1 MPCLLSL
8 IVLLSASGCSVK
20 QTIKVDVPQNIRQA
34 KTAGFDDL
42 LGIIKSYDR
51 INSLSCNEMYL
62 TLTSS
67 KKMDVGE
74 LEKYHTV
81 RGYIL
86 LRRPDATHLV
96 LLMPVTKST
105 LFNVLSI
112 GDKLSVWFPKENK
125 FYEGSNSA
133 KELVVEDPSG
143 AKQFSIPIRGTHI
156 FDAIFPQSVVLDSP
170 DVRIGL
176 EEQADARASYY
187 VLSFV
192 KEEQAPRIRI
202 LRKIWIER
210 AGLTIARQQVFGDEG
225 QVVSDIAYSN
235 DIKIEGLDLP
245 LRIHI
250 DRPVDGYMLDL
261 RFGNWNINPPD
272 LTDNAFEL
280 LPPPGAQIIH
290 LKEKGRSSTS

>member
-1 MPCLLSL
+1 MPHILSL
-8 IVLLSASGCSVK
+8 IVLLCACSVK
-20 QTIKVDVPQNIRQA
+20 QTIKVDVPQNVRQA

-42 LGIIKSYDR
+42 LGIIRSYDR
-51 INSLSCNEMYL
+51 ISSLSCNEMYL

-67 KKMDVGE
+67 KKMDLGE

-105 LFNVLSI
+105 LFDVLSI
-112 GDKLSVWFPKENK
+112 GDKLSVWFPRENK

-133 KELVVEDPSG
+133 RELVVEDPSG

-156 FDAIFPQSVVLDSP
+156 FDAIFPQSAVLDSP
-170 DVRIGL
+170 DVWVGL
-176 EEQADARASYY
+176 EEQSDARASYY
-187 VLSFV
+187 VLSFL

-210 AGLTIARQQVFGDEG
+210 SGLTIARQQLFADEG
-225 QVVSDIAYSN
+225 QLVSDIAYSN
-235 DIKIEGLDLP
+235 DVKIEGFDLP
-245 LRIHI
+245 LQIHI

-261 RFGNWNINPPD
+261 KFRTWNINPRD

-280 LPPPGAQIIH
+280 SPPPGAQIIH